1 MRLLPIVILTLV
13 HITVAAQSKK
23 DLQAEVN
30 RLRAEVEE
38 LKKPK
43 ETAIDLS
50 DRHQEAGYAAG
61 VLLAQNLRN
70 QGGDSLNAAAI
81 NAGLSD
87 VFLGKE
93 LKMSVDQCMRVIQP
107 YLQAAIEYRNEK
119 IKTENLQ
126 FLQENRKRDD
136 VRQTPT
142 GLQYRV
148 IRTGS
153 GPSPGPDDSVTVHYK
168 GSLIDGHVF
177 DQSEPDSPV
186 TFTPAEVIPG
196 WTEALLLMHEGDLW
210 EIFLPYPLAYGERG
224 AGMEIPPYATLIF
237 EIELLKV
244 TPGAQPESP
253 QKGK

>member
-1 MRLLPIVILTLV
+1 MRFLSIIFLMLA
-13 HITVAAQSKK
+13 HITVSAQSKK
-23 DLQAEVN
+23 DLQAEVS
-30 RLRAEVEE
+30 RLRAEVEA

-43 ETAIDLS
+43 EAALDLS

-81 NAGLSD
+81 SAGITD
-87 VFLGKE
+87 VFLSKE
-93 LKMSVDQCMRVIQP
+93 LKMNMDQCMRVIQP
-107 YLQAAIEYRNEK
+107 YLQTAMEYRNEK
-119 IKTENLQ
+119 IRAENLK
-126 FLQENRKRDD
+126 FLEENRKRED
-136 VRQTPT
+136 VRQTLT

-148 IRTGS
+148 IRAGS

-168 GSLIDGHVF
+168 GALIDGHVF
-177 DQSEPDSPV
+177 DQSDPDNPV
-186 TFTPAEVIPG
+186 TFTPSEVIPG

-210 EIFLPYPLAYGERG
+210 EVFLPYPLAYGERG

-244 TPGAQPESP
+244 TPGAPAEPP
-253 QKGK
+253 QRGK

>member
-1 MRLLPIVILTLV
+1 
-13 HITVAAQSKK
+13 AAQSKK
-23 DLQAEVN
+23 ELHAEVN
-30 RLRAEVEE
+30 RLRAEGEE

-43 ETAIDLS
+43 ETAIDRA

-136 VRQTPT
+136 VRQTPKI
-142 GLQYRV
+142 GRA
-148 IRTGS
+148 
-153 GPSPGPDDSVTVHYK
+153 
-168 GSLIDGHVF
+168 HV
-177 DQSEPDSPV
+177 
-186 TFTPAEVIPG
+186 
-196 WTEALLLMHEGDLW
+196 
-210 EIFLPYPLAYGERG
+210 
-224 AGMEIPPYATLIF
+224 
-237 EIELLKV
+237 
-244 TPGAQPESP
+244 
-253 QKGK
+253 